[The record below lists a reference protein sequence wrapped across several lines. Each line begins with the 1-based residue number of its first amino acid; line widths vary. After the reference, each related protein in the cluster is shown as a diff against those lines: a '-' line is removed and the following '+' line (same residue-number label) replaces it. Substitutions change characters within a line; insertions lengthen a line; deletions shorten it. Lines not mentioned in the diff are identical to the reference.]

1 VKQRGLYI
9 HQRSGVFG
17 TLILVCCLLL
27 SCIEVKA
34 QQLEI
39 ALYGAKLAPEETEH
53 VQQSLR
59 FQIDFYNTL
68 FGDTIRENLR
78 LRVFGKRTEFETYAR
93 KRINNVDVSTIGGY
107 FSPAED
113 EFVIFKTKD
122 RDEFLEIY
130 SHELSHGILS
140 KKVARRMPTWL
151 DEGLASFFGSIN
163 FDKEEVKS
171 EVDGWMMR
179 QAYSS
184 LRSKSNLR
192 KFLLKPYGDFHRMRA
207 DVSYG
212 LSWCLV
218 NFLYFEKI
226 DQFRTIILEISE
238 GRRTLD
244 TIEQHYPGGFK
255 KFHAELK
262 AYYRSMI
269 F

>member
-1 VKQRGLYI
+1 MHYRPKSLRAI
-9 HQRSGVFG
+9 F
-17 TLILVCCLLL
+17 LICFLL
-27 SCIEVKA
+27 SSYSGLRA

-39 ALYGAKLAPEETEH
+39 ALYGARLDSEESKH
-53 VQQSLR
+53 VQESLR

-78 LRVFGKRTEFETYAR
+78 LRVFGKRTEFESYAR
-93 KRINNVDVSTIGGY
+93 KRIDNIDVSTIGGY

-113 EFVIFKTKD
+113 EFVIFKTED
-122 RDEFLEIY
+122 RQEFLEIY

-151 DEGLASFFGSIN
+151 DEGLASFFGSIT
-163 FDKEEVKS
+163 FKRDSVKS
-171 EVDGWMMR
+171 EVDGYMML

-184 LRSKSNLR
+184 MRSRNNLR
-192 KFLLKPYGDFHRMRA
+192 KFLTKPYGDFHRMRA

-218 NFLYFEKI
+218 NFLYFQKI
-226 DQFRTIILEISE
+226 EQFRTIILEIAE
-238 GRRTLD
+238 GRKTLD
-244 TIEQHYPGGFK
+244 TIDKHYPGGFK
-255 KFHAELK
+255 EFHAEIR